1 MAKKDNGRLLIA
13 FPTGH
18 NELRVVFSQAVDRS
32 SAEQPQSY
40 STKSGLKILG
50 AYLNPDDPKRVTLR
64 TDPMDGDAMTMDVL
78 RASGVRTAAGKPLS
92 ANESPR
98 FIQGIASIPA
108 AQKPATEE
116 FPFPSRFIGLV
127 ATASCQ
133 KDGGVDSNILI
144 DKLGYSF
151 LHRESG
157 GPFNS
162 LKVVVGIGKKHV
174 PGIDEAVARLG
185 PHGLSPHVLWSGGE
199 IRNVE
204 GENQLV
210 DTGFMEGS
218 IMEAT
223 PKRFPPPYLI
233 RTSDISADSASGLK
247 AKSLQGVI
255 VRFENVTIDSVSAPD
270 KGKLRKFVFHDESG
284 VKVPGLLLHTVTAT
298 VEPGQKLPMIRGIV
312 HQPRVDEYEVIVEMD
327 KHLNSKSPNEFRVG
341 VEGFELSP
349 EAVERIS
356 RAMQKAVLAE
366 LADMDVAPRFGVRFI
381 GDGGTQGV
389 EVIAEGEG
397 GFK

>member
-1 MAKKDNGRLLIA
+1 MAKNNSRVLIA

-18 NELRVVFSQAVDRS
+18 NEIRVVFSEPVDRK
-32 SAEQPQSY
+32 SAQLSESY
-40 STKSGLKILG
+40 HTETGLKILG
-50 AYLNPDDPKRVTLR
+50 AHLSPDDSKRVTLR
-64 TDPMDGDAMTMDVL
+64 TEPMDGDAMRIDVL
-78 RASGVRTAAGKPLS
+78 RARGVRTADGNALS
-92 ANESPR
+92 INESPR

-108 AQKPATEE
+108 TQKPATEE
-116 FPFPSRFIGLV
+116 FPFASRFVGLV

-151 LHRESG
+151 LHRETG

-162 LKVVVGIGKKHV
+162 LKVVVGVGKKHV
-174 PGIDEAVARLG
+174 PGIDEAVARLA

-199 IRNVE
+199 IRNVN

-233 RTSDISADSASGLK
+233 RTKDISDSANMIK

-255 VRFENVTIDSVSAPD
+255 VRFENITIDSVSAPD
-270 KGKLRKFVFHDESG
+270 KEKLRKFVFHDESG
-284 VKVPGLLLHTVTAT
+284 AKVQGVLLHTVTAKL
-298 VEPGQKLPMIRGIV
+298 EAGQKFETIRGIV
-312 HQPRVDEYEVIVEMD
+312 HQPHANEYEVIVEMN
-327 KHLNSKSPNEFRVG
+327 KHLNFRSRSEFRVA
-341 VEGFELSP
+341 VDGFELRP

-356 RAMQKAVLAE
+356 RAVQKAVLAE
-366 LADMDVAPRFGVRFI
+366 LAVMDVAPRFGVRFI
-381 GDGGTQGV
+381 GDGGTQGI
-389 EVIAEGEG
+389 EVIAELEGEG
-397 GFK
+397 RR